1 MKQRIVALLIV
12 LVSVLGCF
20 PISAFA
26 NAAEPPALIVILKDA
41 PQDAAISIVS
51 AGAAKAGLKSEVAWE
66 TYYVFY
72 NRDMGSSNEIILKV
86 SGNGMEYEQIIG
98 KQHLNAYTSVITL
111 DLAAQTIEA
120 GKLLTRSILL
130 VTLRLFLTL
139 AIEGIIF
146 FLFGFRNKKSWR
158 VFLIMNLVTQGI
170 LNIVLDGATPLAY
183 YLIFNLIFMEAVIFL
198 AEIFGVLVLIKEHG
212 EFRRVSFALVANT
225 ASLIL
230 GGYWIM
236 NLPV

>member
-1 MKQRIVALLIV
+1 
-12 LVSVLGCF
+12 
-20 PISAFA
+20 
-26 NAAEPPALIVILKDA
+26 
-41 PQDAAISIVS
+41 
-51 AGAAKAGLKSEVAWE
+51 
-66 TYYVFY
+66 
-72 NRDMGSSNEIILKV
+72 
-86 SGNGMEYEQIIG
+86 MEYEQIIG